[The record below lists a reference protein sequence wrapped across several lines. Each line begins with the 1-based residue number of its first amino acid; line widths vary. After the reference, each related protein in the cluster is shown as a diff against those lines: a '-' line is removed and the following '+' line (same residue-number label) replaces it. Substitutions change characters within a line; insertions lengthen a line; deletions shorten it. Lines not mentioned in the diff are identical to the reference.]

1 MNDKEIQPL
10 DLDVIAK
17 KILLKFEDLKRWTE
31 NALIENGKYYVV
43 SELTYKGFN
52 ENPNWRPNFYILDK
66 EYRLV
71 RIGIEFAK
79 EIALSEKFIE
89 CTKEEAKRWRQF
101 KLKGGE
107 QIG

>member
-10 DLDVIAK
+10 DLETIAK
-17 KILLKFEDLKRWTE
+17 KNSLKLKDLKRWTE
-31 NALIENGKYYVV
+31 NALIENGNYYIVP
-43 SELTYKGFN
+43 ELTYKGFN

-89 CTKEEAKRWRQF
+89 CTKADVKSWRNS
-101 KLKGGE
+101 KH
-107 QIG
+107 